1 MAAEWRRAG
10 KASVDGGRCHRHS
23 HRSGGATGPG
33 ATGPGATGS
42 TARTAPAITDISAN
56 VEIPINRPPAK
67 SSPSPAAIRR
77 CKRPPGPRPQP
88 TGQRGCAPRPA
99 APRTPSRRRAARRAR
114 AQSPGAPRLR
124 GARQLRAGGGRR
136 GGQDEQRQRRE
147 PPRPS
152 PPAAL
157 RKVWPPWRARGSLSR
172 RLGLPAQMAYHRG
185 GEPSVPATRTPVR
198 GRLSGGPA
206 VLRRHPRCRRAAR
219 TARGERAA

>member
-56 VEIPINRPPAK
+56 VEIPINRPPAEP
-67 SSPSPAAIRR
+67 SPSPAATRNVGAHR
-77 CKRPPGPRPQP
+77 GLGPDQ
-88 TGQRGCAPRPA
+88 QAEE
-99 APRTPSRRRAARRAR
+99 AARRGR
-114 AQSPGAPRLR
+114 QRRERLR
-124 GARQLRAGGGRR
+124 ADAQLAERAREPGRGLRRARQVRAGGGRR

-172 RLGLPAQMAYHRG
+172 RLGRPAQMAYHRG
-185 GEPSVPATRTPVR
+185 GEPSGSGDPDAGAWAALGRPR
-198 GRLSGGPA
+198 GL
-206 VLRRHPRCRRAAR
+206 AA
-219 TARGERAA
+219 AY